1 MSALAALAR
10 GVVRAI
16 LIAFALA
23 LVFWIL
29 LLALY
34 RVVDP
39 PLTPLM
45 LLRLPEAG
53 ALDHRSVPLDRISP
67 ELIRAVIAAE
77 DNRFCTHGGIDWSAV
92 KDAVEEYERKGR
104 LRGASTITM
113 QTARNLFLWPGGGF
127 VRKAI
132 EVPMSYAIEL
142 AWPKRRIL
150 EVYLNI
156 IEWGDGIY
164 GAETAS
170 RRYFGIGAARLNRQQ
185 ASLLAA
191 VLPNPREWSAAA
203 PGPYVAQRAATI
215 RDRMDDQT
223 TACVHSR

>member
-16 LIAFALA
+16 WITFALA
-23 LVFWIL
+23 LVFWVL

-45 LLRLPEAG
+45 LIRLPEAG
-53 ALDHRSVPLDRISP
+53 TLDHRSVPLDRISP

-77 DNRFCTHGGIDWSAV
+77 DNRFCIHGGIDWSAV
-92 KDAVEEYERKGR
+92 KDAVEEYERRGR

-127 VRKAI
+127 VRKAV

-156 IEWGDGIY
+156 IEWGDGVF
-164 GAETAS
+164 GAEAAA
-170 RRYFGIGAARLNRQQ
+170 RYHFGIPAAALGPEQAAWLAAILPSPRSYARGRITPYLAGRVATILARMGAAQI
-185 ASLLAA
+185 
-191 VLPNPREWSAAA
+191 P
-203 PGPYVAQRAATI
+203 
-215 RDRMDDQT
+215 
-223 TACVHSR
+223 

>member
-10 GVVRAI
+10 GVVRAVV
-16 LIAFALA
+16 IAVALA
-23 LVFWIL
+23 VVLWML

-53 ALDHRSVPLDRISP
+53 AIDHRSVPLDRISP

-77 DNRFCTHGGIDWSAV
+77 DNRFCIHGGIDWSAV
-92 KDAVEEYERKGR
+92 KDAVGEYERRGR

-142 AWPKRRIL
+142 AWSKRRIL

-164 GAETAS
+164 GVETAS
-170 RRYFGIGAARLNRQQ
+170 RRYFAVGAARLNRHQ

-191 VLPNPREWSAAA
+191 VLPNPREWSAVA
-203 PGPYVAQRAATI
+203 PGPYVVQRAAII
-215 RDRMDDQT
+215 RERMDDQT
-223 TACVHSR
+223 TSCIRSR

>member
-1 MSALAALAR
+1 MAALAALAR
-10 GVVRAI
+10 GLVRAI
-16 LIAFALA
+16 AIAFALA
-23 LVFWIL
+23 FVLWIL

-34 RVVDP
+34 RAVDP

-53 ALDHRSVPLDRISP
+53 TIDHRSVPLSRISP
-67 ELIRAVIAAE
+67 ELVRAVIAAE
-77 DNRFCTHGGIDWSAV
+77 DNRFCFHGGIDWSAV
-92 KDAVEEYERKGR
+92 KDAVEEYERRGR

-127 VRKAI
+127 ARKAI

-156 IEWGDGIY
+156 IEWDEGVY
-164 GAETAS
+164 GAEAAA
-170 RRYFGIGAARLNRQQ
+170 RRNFGVGAARLNRHQ

-191 VLPNPREWSAAA
+191 VLPNPREWSASA
-203 PGPYVAQRAATI
+203 PGSYVAQRAATI
-215 RDRMDDQT
+215 RDRMDEQT
-223 TACVHSR
+223 ISCIRAR